1 MEKNSP
7 TEINI
12 DNLSLFML
20 NNKVC
25 RKCADP
31 FNFVFF
37 LPESPICLFVADN
50 WINSANLPFSLLHV
64 LHVSLSG

>member
-1 MEKNSP
+1 MEKNSH

-20 NNKVC
+20 NNKVENVLI
-25 RKCADP
+25 P
-31 FNFVFF
+31 LTLFFF